1 MIYTKLTKQALKLCF
16 NAHKDQIDKTGLPY
30 VFHPFYLATQMEDE
44 YTTVIALLHDVIEDT
59 SYTLL
64 DLKNMGYPKDIIDAL
79 ECLTHQKNIPY
90 INYIQKIKTNSYAT
104 IVKLADLKHN
114 SDLNR
119 LDIIN
124 DNDLQRYEKYQQAI
138 KILEK

>member
-90 INYIQKIKTNSYAT
+90 IDYIQKIKTNSYAT

>member
-44 YTTVIALLHDVIEDT
+44 YTKVIALLHDVIEDT

-64 DLKNMGYPKDIIDAL
+64 DLKNMGYPKEIIDAL

-90 INYIQKIKTNSYAT
+90 IDYIQKIKTNSYAT